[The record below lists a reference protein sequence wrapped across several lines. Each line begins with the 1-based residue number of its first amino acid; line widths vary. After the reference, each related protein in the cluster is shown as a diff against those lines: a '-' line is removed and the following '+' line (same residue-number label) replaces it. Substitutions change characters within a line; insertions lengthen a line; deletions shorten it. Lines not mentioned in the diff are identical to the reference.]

1 VKEMRLA
8 TTLKFDFP
16 HKADS
21 DLGGNS
27 RCHWRKKYNKL
38 QADKNTGWAFTL
50 EALTRA
56 GTYASE
62 FLTHDNAY
70 SLEDALPLQ
79 LIFRRYYV
87 GTSKEWDDD
96 NLLIAYKGIRDG
108 ICKALA
114 ETNDRRVRAR
124 VEQRRSLGHGRLE
137 IEIIPN
143 WYAQL
148 EKAG

>member
-1 VKEMRLA
+1 MRLA
-8 TTLKFDFP
+8 QTLRFDFP

-56 GTYASE
+56 GTFASE

-79 LIFRRYYV
+79 LTFRRYYV
-87 GTSKEWDDD
+87 GTSKEWDHD
-96 NLLIAYKGIRDG
+96 NIQGTYKGFQDG
-108 ICKALA
+108 VALA
-114 ETNDRRVRAR
+114 LGINDRHIISH
-124 VEQRRSLGHGRLE
+124 VEQIRSLGHGRLE